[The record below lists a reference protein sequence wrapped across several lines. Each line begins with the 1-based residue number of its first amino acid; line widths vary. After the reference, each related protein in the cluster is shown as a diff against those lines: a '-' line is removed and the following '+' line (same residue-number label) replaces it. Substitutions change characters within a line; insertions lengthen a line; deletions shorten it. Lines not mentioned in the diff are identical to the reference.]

1 MELFRLKETEMFVAG
16 TEKSISIATG
26 ETIKAE
32 NYAILFCNNGLAC
45 IEIDFNKHYITRG
58 TQVIITAGKYVKCI
72 EFSKDFCCSFILF
85 KSAIYDE
92 VTSRLEPS
100 FTYFLKEYPC
110 VKLSSKN
117 VKKITIVMQMIE
129 EFYNDKD
136 NCFRLEIFK
145 NYIQSLLLDIYDKTR
160 THFKIDK
167 SAFIG
172 RKEELFIKFIHLIHK
187 HSPKEREVSFYAEQL
202 YITPR
207 YLSSI
212 VQSIAGCTAKSI
224 IDKHSI
230 QAIKVMLKSDN
241 KSIQNISYDL
251 KFPDQSFFAR
261 YFKKHTGM
269 SPVEYRLR

>member
-1 MELFRLKETEMFVAG
+1 MEIFRLPETEAFVAG
-16 TEKSISIATG
+16 TEKDGCFTNKEI
-26 ETIKAE
+26 IKTT
-32 NYAILFCNNGLAC
+32 NYTILFCNSGTAS
-45 IEIDFNKHYITRG
+45 IEIDYNRHNIAQGSQLIVTSG
-58 TQVIITAGKYVKCI
+58 AYVQGI
-72 EFSKDFCCSFILF
+72 EESDDFSYQYTVFRQS
-85 KSAIYDE
+85 IYDE
-92 VTSRLEPS
+92 ITSRLKPS

-117 VKKITIVMQMIE
+117 IKKITTVLQMLE
-129 EFYNDKD
+129 EFYHEKN
-136 NCFRLEIFK
+136 NCFRTEIFK

-160 THFKIDK
+160 TLFNIDK
-167 SAFIG
+167 SANIG

-187 HSPKEREVSFYAEQL
+187 FSPEEREVAFYAEQL
-202 YITPR
+202 FITPR

-212 VQSIAGCTAKSI
+212 VQNIAGCTAKSI

-230 QAIKVMLKSDN
+230 QAIKALLKSGN
-241 KSIQNISYDL
+241 RSIQSISYEL